1 MAIAPITTIQKMCN
15 AQFPPRKFVDQAILP
30 FRMKGTLSIIGAGRV
45 GKTLGRRLRERGW
58 RVSAVVTRSAA
69 TARAAVRAIGGGT
82 ALPASGSSGI
92 RRHAPGSAARRA
104 SALGSDL
111 IFDADVIFLTT
122 ADEDLPAIARMFA
135 KIGGARCR
143 RKIVLHTSA
152 TLDRVALAPFARFG
166 AAVGSLHPMQAFGGS
181 VMPNLKDV
189 IFAVEGDAKA
199 SSMAQLIAKS
209 LGGMPVVIDTRDKAI
224 YHASA
229 VIAAGST
236 YATIE
241 TGLQM
246 LEHIG
251 FTRRRAEQ
259 TLFPLLRQI
268 LDNIERIG
276 PRAAWTGPLSRGDY
290 AIVARHARALRKY
303 PQEFRQAYA
312 ALAVLA
318 GRVLAKNPKDAK
330 EKIVAALRGR

>member
-1 MAIAPITTIQKMCN
+1 MLT
-15 AQFPPRKFVDQAILP
+15 RS
-30 FRMKGTLSIIGAGRV
+30 MKATLSIIGAGRV

-58 RVSAVVTRSAA
+58 HVGAVVTRSAA

-82 ALPASGSSGI
+82 PLPVGGNAGIQRRASST
-92 RRHAPGSAARRA
+92 AARRA

-122 ADEDLPAIARMFA
+122 PDDDLPAIARTFA

-143 RKIVLHTSA
+143 GKIVLHTSA

-199 SSMAQLIAKS
+199 SRMAQAIAKS
-209 LGGMPVVIDTRDKAI
+209 LGGCPVVIDTRDKAI

-236 YATIE
+236 YPTIE
-241 TGLQM
+241 TGLRM

-276 PRAAWTGPLSRGDY
+276 PQAAWTGPLSRGDY
-290 AIVARHARALRKY
+290 AIVARHVRALRNY
-303 PQEFRQAYA
+303 PLEFRQAYA
-312 ALAVLA
+312 ALALLA
-318 GRVLAKNPKDAK
+318 GRVLAKNPRDAK
-330 EKIVAALRGR
+330 GKIVAALRGR

>member
-1 MAIAPITTIQKMCN
+1 MRRT
-15 AQFPPRKFVDQAILP
+15 V
-30 FRMKGTLSIIGAGRV
+30 SIIGAGRV
-45 GKTLGRRLRERGW
+45 GKTLGRRLRERNWQIG
-58 RVSAVVTRSAA
+58 AVVTRSVT
-69 TARAAVRAIGGGT
+69 TARAAVRSIGAGTPLPVGGST
-82 ALPASGSSGI
+82 GI
-92 RRHAPGSAARRA
+92 QSRKISLAARRA
-104 SALGSDL
+104 TALGSDL

-122 ADEDLPAIARMFA
+122 PDDDLPAIASAFA

-143 RKIVLHTSA
+143 GKIVLHTSA

-181 VMPNLKDV
+181 VMPNLRNV
-189 IFAVEGDAKA
+189 IFAVEGDSKA
-199 SSMAQLIAKS
+199 SRMAQSIAKS
-209 LGGMPVVIDTRDKAI
+209 LGGIPVVLGTRDKAI

-241 TGLQM
+241 AGLQM
-246 LEHIG
+246 LQRIG

-290 AIVARHARALRKY
+290 AIVARHARALRNY
-303 PQEFRQAYA
+303 PVEYRQAYA
-312 ALAVLA
+312 ALAILA
-318 GRVLAKNPKDAK
+318 GRVLAKNPTDAK
-330 EKIVAALRGR
+330 EKIVAALHGR

>member
-1 MAIAPITTIQKMCN
+1 MLT
-15 AQFPPRKFVDQAILP
+15 RS
-30 FRMKGTLSIIGAGRV
+30 MKATLSIIGAGRV

-58 RVSAVVTRSAA
+58 RVGAVVTRSAA
-69 TARAAVRAIGGGT
+69 TARTAVRAIGGGT
-82 ALPASGSSGI
+82 PLPVSGSAGVQGRASS
-92 RRHAPGSAARRA
+92 SAARRA

-122 ADEDLPAIARMFA
+122 SDDDLPAIARAFA

-143 RKIVLHTSA
+143 GKIVLHTSA
-152 TLDRVALAPFARFG
+152 TLDRIALTPFARFG

-181 VMPNLKDV
+181 VMPNLRNV

-199 SSMAQLIAKS
+199 SRMALSIAKL
-209 LGGMPVVIDTRDKAI
+209 LGGIPVRIDTRDKAI

-229 VIAAGST
+229 VIAAGCT
-236 YATIE
+236 YPTIE

-251 FTRRRAEQ
+251 FTRQRAEQ

-276 PRAAWTGPLSRGDY
+276 PHAAWTGPLSRGDY
-290 AIVARHARALRKY
+290 AIVARHVRALRKY
-303 PQEFRQAYA
+303 PLEFRQAYA
-312 ALAVLA
+312 ALALLA
-318 GRVLAKNPKDAK
+318 GRVLAKNPRDAK
-330 EKIVAALRGR
+330 KKIVAALRGR

>member
-1 MAIAPITTIQKMCN
+1 
-15 AQFPPRKFVDQAILP
+15 
-30 FRMKGTLSIIGAGRV
+30 MKATLSIIGAGRV

-58 RVSAVVTRSAA
+58 RVSAVVTRSAV

-82 ALPASGSSGI
+82 PLPVEGSQGIQRRAS
-92 RRHAPGSAARRA
+92 GSAARRA

-122 ADEDLPAIARMFA
+122 PDEDLAAIARTFA

-143 RKIVLHTSA
+143 GKIVLHTSA

-181 VMPNLKDV
+181 VTPNLKNV

-199 SSMAQLIAKS
+199 IRMAQTIAKS
-209 LGGMPVVIDTRDKAI
+209 LGGIPVVIDTRDKAI

-229 VIAAGST
+229 VIAAGSS

-251 FTRRRAEQ
+251 FTRRRAEE

-268 LDNIERIG
+268 LDNIKRIG
-276 PRAAWTGPLSRGDY
+276 PHEAWTGPLSRGDY
-290 AIVARHARALRKY
+290 AIVARHVRALRNY
-303 PQEFRQAYA
+303 PLEFRQAYA
-312 ALAVLA
+312 ALALLA
-318 GRVLAKNPKDAK
+318 GRVLTKNPRDVKG
-330 EKIVAALRGR
+330 KIVAALRGR